1 MQRYDFE
8 VTQGDRTTLHLHAIE
23 LRDLSAVWSQIA
35 GLTENSAPKSRI
47 RVKDQSGEILISVG
61 IATARLLQ
69 SALRNRVIGKI
80 RGPVSIAH

>member
-1 MQRYDFE
+1 LR
-8 VTQGDRTTLHLHAIE
+8 LHAIE

-69 SALRNRVIGKI
+69 SA
-80 RGPVSIAH
+80 